1 MNTVFQKYA
10 LFPHMN
16 VFENVAFGLRL
27 KKMDEETIRR
37 KVRDMLEVVG
47 LKGFERRS
55 IGQMSGGQQQRV
67 AIARSLAMQPKAM
80 LFDEP
85 TSALDPEMI
94 NEVLEVMVRL
104 AQQGMTM
111 IVITHE
117 MNFARRV
124 ADRVVFMADGQ
135 IVETGTPD
143 EFFDHPQTKRAQDFL
158 NSIKG
163 H

>member
-1 MNTVFQKYA
+1 M
-10 LFPHMN
+10 
-16 VFENVAFGLRL
+16 L
-27 KKMDEETIRR
+27 KRSKEEAEKIAVEELT
-37 KVRDMLEVVG
+37 KVG
-47 LKGFERRS
+47 LAERIDFMPS
-55 IGQMSGGQQQRV
+55 QLSGGQQQRV